1 MNPHPIRLVLDDD
14 GRRSR
19 LTVFF
24 RGLLL
29 IPHAIWLS
37 LWAIAATIAALAAWV
52 AGLVLG
58 RVPGG
63 LHRFLAGF
71 VRYAAHVTSYA
82 CFVANPFPGFTG
94 TAGSYPVDIEL
105 ADPEPQ
111 SRLGIFFRLLLALPA
126 LAIANTVGSVFVV
139 VAFLG
144 WFAALVT
151 GRMPLGM
158 RDLGAYALRYNAQVI
173 GYALLLTGTYPNSS
187 PREAAPAPA
196 AAPTPTPA
204 L

>member
-29 IPHAIWLS
+29 IPHFIWLS
-37 LWAIAATIAALAAWV
+37 LWAVAATVAALAAWV

-58 RVPGG
+58 RCPGG

-82 CFVANPFPGFTG
+82 CFIANPFPGFTG
-94 TAGSYPVDIEL
+94 TAGSYPVDIEI

-111 SRLGIFFRLLLALPA
+111 SRLRIFFRFLLAFPA
-126 LAIANTVGSVFVV
+126 LVIANAVGSVFGA

-151 GRMPLGM
+151 GRMPSGL
-158 RDLGAYALRYNAQVI
+158 RDLGAYALRYNAQVM
-173 GYALLLTGTYPNSS
+173 GYVILLTGTYPNSS
-187 PREAAPAPA
+187 PREEAPAPA
-196 AAPTPTPA
+196 PTPA